1 MSAPKRSVVTVSAA
15 IAAGIALMS
24 AGLPG
29 YADADADAVA
39 AAGHGRGASGAS
51 ISKTIVTL
59 INPGSGLVT
68 AQVSVS
74 AAAYQV
80 FTPPSGDAAYVTGFG
95 PSSLVAYKI
104 TPGRTARAT
113 RLAANPAATLLS
125 LSPNGKTLFE
135 ALGSKLTKHGFVGKI
150 VPISTSSRRSGRP
163 IELHGKWAQI
173 DGLAVAPNEKVMYV
187 AIGQGAATIEPIR
200 ISTGKAAGRPIAV
213 GRRGLFTPQMTYSR
227 SGGRLFLLSSGE
239 RYSLITVIN
248 TRTGRKIG
256 YARIPGGVATNGEN
270 LAVTPNGKLAYVV
283 SFEALPGQVLN
294 FVSVLHIGA
303 KVSMIKTLDVDGAM
317 AVATAPSG
325 RAAYVAGTDYAT
337 DGFGQMTAISSATN
351 EPSSPITVG
360 EDTALSLGVSPDG
373 ATAYVEESNDAV
385 FPVDLKAGTVGVP
398 IAVGPQPGYFLGDGG
413 MAFTSSGRI
422 LYVLAT
428 PTE

>member
-1 MSAPKRSVVTVSAA
+1 MSALKRSVVSVSAA

-29 YADADADAVA
+29 YANAVA

-51 ISKTIVTL
+51 ISKTVVTL
-59 INPGSGLVT
+59 INPASGLVT

-95 PSSLVAYKI
+95 ASSLVAYKI
-104 TPGRTARAT
+104 TPGQTARAT
-113 RLAANPAATLLS
+113 RLAANPSATLLS
-125 LSPNGKTLFE
+125 FSPNGKTLFE
-135 ALGSKLTKHGFVGKI
+135 ALDSQLTKNGFVGKI

-163 IELHGKWAQI
+163 IDLHGKWAQI
-173 DGLAVAPNEKVMYV
+173 DGLAVAPNNKVMYV
-187 AIGQGAATIEPIR
+187 AAGQGAATIEPIR
-200 ISTGKAAGRPIAV
+200 ISTGKAIGRPVAV
-213 GRRGLFTPQMTYSR
+213 GRKGLFAPQMSYSR
-227 SGGRLFLLSSGE
+227 SGGRLFVLSSGE
-239 RYSLITVIN
+239 RYSLLTVIN
-248 TRTGRKIG
+248 TRTNREIG
-256 YARIPGGVATNGEN
+256 HARIPGGVDTNGEN
-270 LAVTPNGKLAYVV
+270 TAVTPNGKLAYVV

-294 FVSVLHIGA
+294 FVSVLHVGA
-303 KVSMIKTLDVDGAM
+303 KVSMIKTLHVDGAQ
-317 AVATAPSG
+317 AIAAAPSG
-325 RAAYVAGTDYAT
+325 RAAYVAGTAYAT
-337 DGFGQMTAISSATN
+337 NGFGQLTAISTATN
-351 EPSSPITVG
+351 QMASPVTVG
-360 EDTALSLGVSPDG
+360 EDTALSIGISPDS

-398 IAVGPQPGYFLGDGG
+398 IAVGPQPGYFEGNGG
-413 MAFTSSGRI
+413 MAFTSDGRI